1 MGKIFQKAFRILE
14 FDERKG
20 RWAVGQDFHG
30 NFQVNVTWFV
40 AFFLWC
46 SWLDCAHSG
55 MVWKISSLCTS
66 YWTKLAL
73 TIKTDDVT
81 RSRRDVDLPSSYGQ
95 LNGEWVKQRDFSA
108 THINEKWVPFPF
120 SCHNA
125 SKFVL
130 LSVFNFTKTIWLKIL
145 GKMIAQERKHSTS
158 GQWVSLKNI
167 FA

>member
-1 MGKIFQKAFRILE
+1 MHRKHNFEIGLKSDIAVSSLSLLPFFFAFLASFLFFCWAFSRLHFGGKIFQKAFRILE

-20 RWAVGQDFHG
+20 RWVVGQDFHG
-30 NFQVNVTWFV
+30 HFQVNVTWFV

-81 RSRRDVDLPSSYGQ
+81 RSRRDVDLPSGYGQ
-95 LNGEWVKQRDFSA
+95 LKGEWVKQRDFSA
-108 THINEKWVPFPF
+108 THIN
-120 SCHNA
+120 H
-125 SKFVL
+125 
-130 LSVFNFTKTIWLKIL
+130 
-145 GKMIAQERKHSTS
+145 
-158 GQWVSLKNI
+158 
-167 FA
+167 